1 MTESP
6 NPERQRF
13 ELQSVTQV
21 TPVNTLTLPFTP
33 PNTQPT
39 TTHSQKKGKL
49 KKGMEVDVE
58 VEEEQMCL
66 QHYPFSPRKSYSEDF
81 TRAYPMFRAKTGEF
95 ASVMRVR
102 SALSF
107 AIHSYFQRQGR

>member
-1 MTESP
+1 MSVTGTLTESP

-81 TRAYPMFRAKTGEF
+81 TRAYPMFRSGHQ
-95 ASVMRVR
+95 
-102 SALSF
+102 LNSF
-107 AIHSYFQRQGR
+107 LLAFPYQGLV